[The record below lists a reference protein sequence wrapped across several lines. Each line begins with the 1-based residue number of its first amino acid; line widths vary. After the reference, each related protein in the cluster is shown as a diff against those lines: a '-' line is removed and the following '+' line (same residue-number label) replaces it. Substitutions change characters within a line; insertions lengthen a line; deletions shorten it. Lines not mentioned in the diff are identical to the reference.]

1 MRQLSSKYLMFDSF
15 LTVPDKSFIFNTDV
29 FSFLAFRKIY
39 GWKLLKTKGEKRV
52 EH

>member
-1 MRQLSSKYLMFDSF
+1 MCDSF
-15 LTVPDKSFIFNTDV
+15 LIVLDKSFVFNTGI
-29 FSFLAFRKIY
+29 FSFLTSRKIY